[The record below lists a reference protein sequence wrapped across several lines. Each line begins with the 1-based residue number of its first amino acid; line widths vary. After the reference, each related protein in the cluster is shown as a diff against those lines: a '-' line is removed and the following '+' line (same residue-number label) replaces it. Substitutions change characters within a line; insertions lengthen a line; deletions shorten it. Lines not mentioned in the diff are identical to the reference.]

1 MKTLTLRNRFQ
12 GNSTLIENG
21 FIDYYMSEANGE
33 YVKVYLFLLRHL
45 NNPGISLT
53 ISTIADCLGD
63 TERDVL
69 RALGYWETEGLLSI
83 DYDEEGKVAALELL
97 DIPASAKDT
106 ESISSPVDSEELSS
120 DIQPEPA
127 VSSSSDSETLVP
139 AAPVKTAKERKE
151 LKQLLFV
158 AEQYLGKTL
167 SKTDVDTITY
177 FHDGLQFSTDLI
189 EYLIEYCVDNDH
201 KSMHYIKSVAL
212 AWADRHIS
220 TVSEAK
226 QVSSA
231 YNKNCYTVLK
241 AFGIS
246 GRGPAAAELSYIKKW
261 TQEYGFS
268 LDLISEACDRT
279 IASTHQPSFEYADT
293 ILTNWLKHKVH
304 SVSDVLAL
312 DEAYQREKNTR
323 KAAAPKQ
330 PSSNKFNNFQGRS
343 YDLDSLEAQLL
354 KSK

>member
-12 GNSTLIENG
+12 GNSTIIENG

-69 RALGYWETEGLLSI
+69 RALGYWETEGLLAI
-83 DYDEEGKVAALELL
+83 DYDEDGKVAALELL
-97 DIPASAKDT
+97 DIPASAQNT
-106 ESISSPVDSEELSS
+106 EGGSLQADPEEPVS
-120 DIQPEPA
+120 DIHPEQEA
-127 VSSSSDSETLVP
+127 VSSADHTMEVP

-212 AWADRHIS
+212 AWADRHIT

-261 TQEYGFS
+261 TQEYGFA
-268 LDLISEACDRT
+268 LDLISEACNRT

-323 KAAAPKQ
+323 KTAAPKQ